1 MKKDNV
7 LSILKRISVIFIMV
21 GIMFLSMGFYK
32 KMAYSNPDKA
42 YTTSDDYINSYVGG
56 DAFNYIINGTYFMA
70 YSVIGMGSWI
80 ISAIT
85 GTAYFKL
92 SCENEM
98 NELTKEKLPEI

>member
-1 MKKDNV
+1 MKKSNV

-56 DAFNYIINGTYFMA
+56 DALIILSMVTRIINIPGSSYH
-70 YSVIGMGSWI
+70 YSKM
-80 ISAIT
+80 
-85 GTAYFKL
+85 
-92 SCENEM
+92 
-98 NELTKEKLPEI
+98 P

>member
-70 YSVIGMGSWI
+70 YSVIGMGSLHTATFRGHQGRVLRPDR
-80 ISAIT
+80 AI
-85 GTAYFKL
+85 L
-92 SCENEM
+92 SGQS
-98 NELTKEKLPEI
+98 